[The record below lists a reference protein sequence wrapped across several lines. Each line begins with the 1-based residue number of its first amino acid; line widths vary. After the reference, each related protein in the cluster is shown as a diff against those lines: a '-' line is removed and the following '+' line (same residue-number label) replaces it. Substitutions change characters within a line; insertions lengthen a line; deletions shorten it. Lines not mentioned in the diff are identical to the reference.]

1 MIFIRADANEQIATG
16 HIMRSKTVAYRLQEL
31 GRKVAFLVSDEE
43 SIELLKGEFQYI
55 ILHTKWNNLCSE
67 EELGKVKEI
76 LTDSAQKENEIP
88 VLFVDSYFVDNRYFK
103 CLNQFAKTVM
113 VDDLGEDTYDADIV
127 INYNITYENYR
138 YEERYKNKNTRLI
151 LGAGYVPLRPQFAQ
165 IADKQNTNK
174 NSKIRILLMCGG
186 GDKENALCTIL
197 NDWKVRGGFSD
208 KEIWVVAGR
217 YNPKLAQLKEIV
229 SDCSNV
235 KLWCDVSDMASLMGQ
250 CDVAVTSAS
259 TVLYECCALSLP
271 AVAFAVA
278 DNQIPDLAAF
288 NQKCG
293 MPCVG
298 DLRENQQEIL
308 KNIYES
314 ARGLCSDKHLR
325 ENLGEKMHRLV
336 DGKGAQRLANAI
348 DRTEKRARQ

>member
-1 MIFIRADANEQIATG
+1 
-16 HIMRSKTVAYRLQEL
+16 
-31 GRKVAFLVSDEE
+31 
-43 SIELLKGEFQYI
+43 
-55 ILHTKWNNLCSE
+55 
-67 EELGKVKEI
+67 
-76 LTDSAQKENEIP
+76 
-88 VLFVDSYFVDNRYFK
+88 
-103 CLNQFAKTVM
+103 M

-165 IADKQNTNK
+165 IADKQNINK
-174 NSKIRILLMCGG
+174 NSKLKILLMCGG

-208 KEIWVVAGR
+208 EEIWVVAGR
-217 YNPKLAQLKEIV
+217 YNPNLAQLKEIA
-229 SDCSNV
+229 SASLNV
-235 KLWCDVSDMASLMGQ
+235 KLWCDVSDMASLMRQ
-250 CDVAVTSAS
+250 CDVAVTAAS
-259 TVLYECCALSLP
+259 TVLYECCALSMP
-271 AVAFAVA
+271 TVTFAVA

-293 MPCVG
+293 MMCAG
-298 DLRENQQEIL
+298 DMRNNQHETLR
-308 KNIYES
+308 NIYES
-314 ARGLCSDKHLR
+314 IDKLCSDKHLR

-348 DRTEKRARQ
+348 NRIFETGSFYEQLQIKGKYINEGGDK